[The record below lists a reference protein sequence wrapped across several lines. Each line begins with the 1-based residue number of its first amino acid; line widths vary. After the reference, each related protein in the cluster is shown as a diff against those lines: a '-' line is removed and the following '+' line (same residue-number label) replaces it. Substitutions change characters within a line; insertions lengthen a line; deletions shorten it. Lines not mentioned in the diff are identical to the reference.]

1 MILEFVKAYPWLFIM
16 LVSFVISLIMTWLYK
31 VMTNQEKMKEMKE
44 KQKEFNL
51 KAKELKNQPEKLIEL
66 QKEMMAHSADAM
78 KDSMKIMLVTFV
90 PIILIFSFL
99 KGVYH
104 DAQIG
109 YLFRY
114 GGLKLPILGEGFG
127 WVEAYIFSS
136 ILFSTILRK
145 IFKVY

>member
-1 MILEFVKAYPWLFIM
+1 MILEFVRAYPWLFIVI
-16 LVSFVISLIMTWLYK
+16 VSLVISLVMTWLYK

-44 KQKEFNL
+44 RQKEYKL
-51 KAKELKNQPEKLIEL
+51 KAKEIKNQPEKLLEL

-114 GGLKLPILGEGFG
+114 GVKLPIFGEGFG

-136 ILFSTILRK
+136 MLFSIILRK